1 MILNNSKN
9 ILRFT
14 ESLNLLF
21 VERKM
26 DFISALEVMKK
37 LRTKGNDKVCKSA
50 DFIKTE
56 LEKGNMPAA
65 AFRLC
70 PFICFDEIFV
80 SFMNVAE
87 KSGNL
92 RETVLFLL
100 EKYRRRKNCCEKLL
114 AASVYP
120 VFVIFLSF
128 AVCALLWNYGKTM
141 LGEEKFNTEMK
152 IMLLKSLFF
161 LLLFTV
167 SVFLILRNRLGED
180 RLYESFLAAGFLIK
194 SGVNAATAI
203 GLAATLAGGNTKIR
217 EMFLAAK
224 VRMEYGM
231 DLVRAFSA
239 EAEER
244 KLLKGS
250 VLDALYFAEKS
261 GGKNDIFERLAEH
274 FFSEDEKRKKMW
286 LQLSEPIFIAG
297 TGIFLILL
305 IGNFLIPVMS
315 EMNFFV

>member
-1 MILNNSKN
+1 MFLNNSKDV
-9 ILRFT
+9 LRFT
-14 ESLNLLF
+14 ENLNLLF

-26 DFISALEVMKK
+26 DFISSLEVMKK
-37 LRTKGNDKVCKSA
+37 MRTKGNDKVRKSS
-50 DFIKTE
+50 DFIKAE
-56 LEKGNMPAA
+56 LEKGNMLTA

-70 PFICFDEIFV
+70 PFICFDEVFV

-100 EKYRRRKNCCEKLL
+100 KKYRRRKDCYEKLIS
-114 AASVYP
+114 ASVYP
-120 VFVIFLSF
+120 LFVIFLSF
-128 AVCALLWNYGKTM
+128 AVCAFLWNYGKSM
-141 LGEEKFNTEMK
+141 LGEEKFNSEMK

-161 LLLFTV
+161 LLFFTV
-167 SVFLILRNRLGED
+167 SVFQLLRNRLGENSV
-180 RLYESFLAAGFLIK
+180 YESFLAAGFLIK
-194 SGVNAATAI
+194 SGVNAAVAI
-203 GLAATLAGGNTKIR
+203 GLAATIAGGNIKIR

-231 DLVRAFSA
+231 DIVRAFSA

-244 KLLKGS
+244 RLLKGS

-261 GGKNDIFERLAEH
+261 GGKNDIFERLAQH
-274 FFSEDEKRKKMW
+274 FFAEDEKRKKMW
-286 LQLSEPIFIAG
+286 LQLSEPVFIAG

-305 IGNFLIPVMS
+305 IGNFLMPVMS